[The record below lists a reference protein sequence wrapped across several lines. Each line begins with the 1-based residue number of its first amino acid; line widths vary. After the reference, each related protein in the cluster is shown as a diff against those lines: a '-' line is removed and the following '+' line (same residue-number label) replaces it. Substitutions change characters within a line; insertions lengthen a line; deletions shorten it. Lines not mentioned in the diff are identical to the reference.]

1 MTEKKIIPDLLSV
14 VIFPIS
20 KMLKLEFANSQLE
33 IDLRT
38 GLKKVQN
45 KRKSQVCH
53 VQVLNLHQ
61 SSQLAPKF

>member
-38 GLKKVQN
+38 GL
-45 KRKSQVCH
+45 
-53 VQVLNLHQ
+53 
-61 SSQLAPKF
+61 SSLKLLSLQLAPKFST